1 MGDDAA
7 SKSIKLGGPTFFVQ
21 APSRLWGQFRTPDGT
36 DMVPGK
42 TMNIYECEFMGV
54 LYRESLPPPY
64 ALKKTDLA
72 AYKAGHATF
81 MADMER
87 EDSEMTLTT
96 DERGQ
101 PTFVTLVPLN
111 ADGT

>member
-1 MGDDAA
+1 MSDGE
-7 SKSIKLGGPTFFVQ
+7 SKSIKLGGPTFFVRS
-21 APSRLWGQFRTPDGT
+21 PDGIWGQFRTPDGS
-36 DMVPGK
+36 DLVPGRQV
-42 TMNIYECEFMGV
+42 NIYECEFMGV

-72 AYKAGHATF
+72 AYKAAHAAF

-87 EDSEMTLTT
+87 EDGEMTLAT
-96 DERGQ
+96 DEPGG
-101 PTFVTLVPLN
+101 PTFITLVPLN